1 MCASFNAFFA
11 SSNLVWLLFPFGSRR
26 SKCNTILFKTLLIE
40 RDVVMKSHFRFYFVG
55 ESRISL
61 RGLAARVY
69 FQGRRERSN
78 EALVLTKAEPTT
90 CHNSE
95 WLMRG
100 KKVEVHSKENIG
112 EFLWGRFHNRMT
124 SLFSSFARISVIKYI
139 TCRAYLFRWPAI
151 TLAQGKNK
159 NKKLTYWLS

>member
-1 MCASFNAFFA
+1 
-11 SSNLVWLLFPFGSRR
+11 
-26 SKCNTILFKTLLIE
+26 
-40 RDVVMKSHFRFYFVG
+40 MKSHFRFYFVG

-151 TLAQGKNK
+151 TLALTISCHKHQRQLTVVQIHFGFLNK
-159 NKKLTYWLS
+159 LMCTFFVNIKSNLESSMTCMSL